1 MFTVKWEMF
10 NTIAEHF
17 IMYALTSSD
26 GYIKGKHLV
35 TQTVLM

>member
-17 IMYALTSSD
+17 IMYALTSD

>member
-1 MFTVKWEMF
+1 
-10 NTIAEHF
+10 
-17 IMYALTSSD
+17 MYALTSSD

>member
-1 MFTVKWEMF
+1 MRNVQH
-10 NTIAEHF
+10 NREHF